1 MTIQTTAAT
10 IPRHECLEG
19 KRETTA
25 PLDLIG
31 QKIWL
36 PVETA
41 KLSEENRVFLAQVEQ
56 HRISIGFRPWLIA
69 AGVQVNQHFSVS
81 HKCLLNEGPELHNT
95 QTSNSAK
102 KKLFQDKSKYG
113 QKIYR
118 LRLQSCQKKTGSF
131 WHKLSNIAFPLDS
144 VHDSLLLKSKSTN
157 IFRCHKSAY

>member
-69 AGVQVNQHFSVS
+69 AGVQVDQHFSVS

-95 QTSNSAK
+95 PTSNSAK
-102 KKLFQDKSKYG
+102 YYLETDKSKYG
-113 QKIYR
+113 HNIW
-118 LRLQSCQKKTGSF
+118 LPIETA
-131 WHKLSNIAFPLDS
+131 KLSEQDR
-144 VHDSLLLKSKSTN
+144 
-157 IFRCHKSAY
+157 IFSA

>member
-1 MTIQTTAAT
+1 MRDLNSTIYANFKFCKKT
-10 IPRHECLEG
+10 ISRQEQVWS
-19 KRETTA
+19 KY
-25 PLDLIG
+25 
-31 QKIWL
+31 L
-36 PVETA
+36 PFETA

-102 KKLFQDKSKYG
+102 YYFETRANMAKRFD
-113 QKIYR
+113 YR
-118 LRLQSCQKKTGSF
+118 LRLRSCQKKTGSF

-144 VHDSLLLKSKSTN
+144 VHDSLLLESKSTN
-157 IFRCHKSAY
+157 IFRCHISAY